1 MTKISRL
8 VLGIGFIFAGVMH
21 FINPDFYL
29 AMMPPY
35 LPWHEFLVYFS
46 GIIKVV
52 LGAMVVFGVQLRWAG
67 IAMVLLLFAVFPAN
81 LHMALNPQNFPDVS
95 TAALWGRLPFQVV
108 FLLWV
113 YFTLIKPEHKA

>member
-1 MTKISRL
+1 MAKISRL

-46 GIIKVV
+46 GIIEVV

-81 LHMALNPQNFPDVS
+81 LHMALNPQDFPDVS

>member
-1 MTKISRL
+1 MAKISRL

-46 GIIKVV
+46 GIIEVA

-81 LHMALNPQNFPDVS
+81 LHMALNPQDFPDVS
-95 TAALWGRLPFQVV
+95 TTALWGRLPFQAV

-113 YFTLIKPEHKA
+113 YFTLIRPEHKA

>member
-1 MTKISRL
+1 MAKISRL

-46 GIIKVV
+46 GIIEVV